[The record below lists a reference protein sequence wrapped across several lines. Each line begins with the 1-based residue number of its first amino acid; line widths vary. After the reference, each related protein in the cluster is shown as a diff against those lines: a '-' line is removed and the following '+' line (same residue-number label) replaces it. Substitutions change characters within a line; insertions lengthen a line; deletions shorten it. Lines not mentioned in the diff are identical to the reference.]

1 MVSQDKQ
8 GSSRHTNDSGEAGN
22 DRRTFLRLAAGAGV
36 TSGTTMLAGCLG
48 DDADDADDDLGAP
61 GVDDDDDTAPAD
73 DGDDTDDGAD
83 APDDG
88 VHGGQLNVGLSVGV
102 TSPLH
107 PALASD
113 QASAQ
118 ILNHVG
124 DQLTSVDREGN
135 VSPEL
140 AKEIPEPPE
149 AQEWVFEIEEGV
161 MFHDPINREMTAQD
175 VVDTYH
181 FIYDPELVGYSSDDY
196 TTTGAWPFPGLLW
209 GDGID
214 PMDTIEATG
223 EYEVTFRL
231 DEPAAH
237 FPALLGI
244 ADQQV
249 FPLESLDELG
259 DSLGDPDTGYVG
271 SGPFVYADGESGSFY
286 RIERNEDYWDEGEH
300 GELPY
305 LDAIEYSIIPEAGTR
320 RTQLEVGDIHI
331 AEMVPP
337 RDIEALEGADNVETI
352 VAGGGSHLNQWIN
365 LRYKEEFSL
374 FEDMPGEPGDPINET
389 SQKVRH
395 ALRYATDHDAIVN
408 VQFDG
413 MASPKWG
420 PLPPDDPFY
429 DEDAVRTY
437 PYDPDEAQ
445 SLLAE
450 AGIETPWEVD
460 LRVTNES
467 RFVDAAEIVQQ
478 TAVDAG
484 IDYDVRPLEKAAAWG
499 NIIASDEA
507 WATNG
512 VSPDIGEEDYETNVE
527 DIGDSV
533 EAGAYFAGYE
543 GGGGTNYKYIDVPEV
558 NDLLNT
564 ARTTTD
570 QDLRAESYSEA
581 QELITEIAPKNGLV
595 WPDVTQAIRT
605 EVQDFVPAKASFRFR
620 LNEVWLDE

>member
-1 MVSQDKQ
+1 MMSQNKRGVNTRTNNTDGVSD
-8 GSSRHTNDSGEAGN
+8 

-36 TSGTTMLAGCLG
+36 VSGTTMLAGCLG
-48 DDADDADDDLGAP
+48 S
-61 GVDDDDDTAPAD
+61 D
-73 DGDDTDDGAD
+73 DGDPGTDDTTN
-83 APDDG
+83 DDVEPPEGG
-88 VHGGQLNVGLSVGV
+88 VHGGELNVGLSVGV

-118 ILNHVG
+118 ILDHVG

-135 VSPEL
+135 VTPEL
-140 AKEIPEPPE
+140 VKEIPNPPE

-161 MFHDPINREMTAQD
+161 MFHDPINRELKAQD

-181 FIYDPELVGYSSDDY
+181 FIYDPELVGYSSDEY

-214 PMDTIEATG
+214 PMETIEATG

-271 SGPFVYADGESGSFY
+271 SGPFVYADGESGNFY
-286 RIERNEDYWDEGEH
+286 RLERNEQYWDEGEH

-305 LDAIEYSIIPEAGTR
+305 LDAIEYTIVPEAGTR

-331 AEMVPP
+331 SESVPP
-337 RDIEALEGADNVETI
+337 RDIEALRGADSVEAI
-352 VAGGGSHLNQWIN
+352 VAGGGSHLNQWLN
-365 LRYKEEFSL
+365 LRFKEEFSL
-374 FEDMPGEPGDPINET
+374 FEDMPGEPGDEINE
-389 SQKVRH
+389 SSKRVRQALRH
-395 ALRYATDHDAIVN
+395 ATNHEAIVN

-429 DEDAVRTY
+429 DDDAVQKY
-437 PYDPDEAQ
+437 PYDPDQARQILE
-445 SLLAE
+445 E
-450 AGIETPWEVD
+450 EGIETPWEVD

-478 TAVDAG
+478 SASDAG

-499 NIIASDEA
+499 NIIASDQA
-507 WATNG
+507 WAAGG
-512 VSPDIGEEDYETNVE
+512 VGPEVGEEDYETNIE

-543 GGGGTNYKYIDVPEV
+543 GGGGTNYKYIDVPEL
-558 NDLLNT
+558 NDLLDQ

-570 QDLRAESYSEA
+570 QEVRREAYSEA
-581 QELITEIAPKNGLV
+581 QEIATDLAPKNGIV

-605 EVQDFVPAKASFRFR
+605 EVQNFTPAKASFRFR
-620 LNEVWLDE
+620 LNEVWLNE

>member
-1 MVSQDKQ
+1 M
-8 GSSRHTNDSGEAGN
+8 GG
-22 DRRTFLRLAAGAGV
+22 
-36 TSGTTMLAGCLG
+36 G
-48 DDADDADDDLGAP
+48 DDSDSSDDSSDDSTG
-61 GVDDDDDTAPAD
+61 GNGGG
-73 DGDDTDDGAD
+73 GD
-83 APDDG
+83 
-88 VHGGQLNVGLSVGV
+88 VYGGTLNVGLSVGV

-124 DQLTSVDREGN
+124 DQLTRVDREGN
-135 VSPEL
+135 VYPEL

-161 MFHDPINREMTAQD
+161 MFHDPINRELKAQD

-214 PMDTIEATG
+214 PMETIEATG
-223 EYEVTFRL
+223 EYEITFRL

-271 SGPFVYADGESGSFY
+271 SGPFVYDTGESGSFY
-286 RIERNEDYWDEGEH
+286 RLVRNEDYWNEGEH
-300 GELPY
+300 GQLPY
-305 LDAIEYSIIPEAGTR
+305 LDAIEYTIVPEAGTR

-331 AEMVPP
+331 SESVPP
-337 RDIEALEGADNVETI
+337 RDIDALEGADNVVAI
-352 VAGGGSHLNQWIN
+352 VAGGGSHMNQWIN
-365 LRYKEEFSL
+365 LRHKEEFSL
-374 FEDMPGEPGDPINET
+374 FESMPGEPGDPISENAK
-389 SQKVRH
+389 KVRQ
-395 ALRYATDHDAIVN
+395 ALRYATDHEAIVN

-413 MASPKWG
+413 MATPKWG

-429 DEDAVRTY
+429 DDDAVQKY
-437 PYDPDEAQ
+437 PYDPDHARD
-445 SLLAE
+445 LLEE

-467 RFVDAAEIVQQ
+467 RFVDAAQIVQQ
-478 TAVDAG
+478 TAADAG
-484 IDYDVRPLEKAAAWG
+484 IDYEVRPLEKAAAWG
-499 NIIASDEA
+499 GIINSDAA
-507 WATNG
+507 WAASG
-512 VSPDIGEEDYETNVE
+512 VSEEVDEGYETNVE

-533 EAGAYFAGYE
+533 EAGAYFAAYE
-543 GGGGTNYKYIDVPEV
+543 GGGGTNYKYIDEPEL
-558 NDLLNT
+558 NELLDT

-570 QDLRAESYSEA
+570 RELRRESYRDA
-581 QELITEIAPKNGLV
+581 QEIATDLAPKNGLV
-595 WPDVTQAIRT
+595 WPDVTQAIRA
-605 EVQDFVPAKASFRFR
+605 EVQNFEPAKATFRFE
-620 LNEVWLDE
+620 LNRVWLDE

>member
-1 MVSQDKQ
+1 M
-8 GSSRHTNDSGEAGN
+8 GTNNKVADTSTTNSDNKGN
-22 DRRTFLRLAAGAGV
+22 RRSFLRMTAGAGV
-36 TSGTTMLAGCLG
+36 AVGTTTLTGCLG
-48 DDADDADDDLGAP
+48 DDDLADGSTDGSADDDSSTEP
-61 GVDDDDDTAPAD
+61 PE
-73 DGDDTDDGAD
+73 
-83 APDDG
+83 DG
-88 VHGGQLNVGLSVGV
+88 VHGGELKVGLSVGV

-118 ILNHVG
+118 ILDHVG

-135 VSPEL
+135 VTPEL
-140 AKEIPEPPE
+140 AKEIPEPPN

-161 MFHDPINREMTAQD
+161 MFHDPINRELKAQD

-181 FIYDPELVGYSSDDY
+181 FIYDPELVGYSSDEY

-214 PMDTIEATG
+214 PMETIEATG

-286 RIERNEDYWDEGEH
+286 RLERNEDYWDEGEH
-300 GELPY
+300 GHLPY
-305 LDAIEYSIIPEAGTR
+305 LDAIEYTIVPEAGTR

-331 AEMVPP
+331 SESVPP
-337 RDIEALEGADNVETI
+337 RDIENLEGSDEVRTI
-352 VAGGGSHLNQWIN
+352 VAGGGSHMNQWLN
-365 LRYKEEFSL
+365 LRFKEEFSL
-374 FEDMPGEPGDPINET
+374 FDEMPGQPGE
-389 SQKVRH
+389 SQISEDGKKVRK
-395 ALRYATDHDAIVN
+395 ALRFATDHEAIVN

-413 MASPKWG
+413 MATPKWG
-420 PLPPDDPFY
+420 PLPPDSPFY
-429 DEDAVRTY
+429 DDDAVTKY
-437 PYDPDEAQ
+437 PYDPDRARE
-445 SLLAE
+445 LLE
-450 AGIETPWEVD
+450 EVGIETPWEVD

-467 RFVDAAEIVQQ
+467 RFVDAAQIVQQ
-478 TAVDAG
+478 TAADAG
-484 IDYDVRPLEKAAAWG
+484 IEYEVRPLEKAAAWG
-499 NIIASDEA
+499 NIIASDQA
-507 WATNG
+507 WAAGG
-512 VSPDIGEEDYETNVE
+512 VSPDIGEENYETNVE

-543 GGGGTNYKYIDVPEV
+543 GGGGTNYKYIDVPEL
-558 NDLLNT
+558 NDLLDT

-570 QDLRAESYSEA
+570 QELRRESYREA
-581 QELITEIAPKNGLV
+581 QEIVTDITPKNGLV
-595 WPDVTQAIRT
+595 WPDVTQAVRT
-605 EVQDFVPAKASFRFR
+605 EVQDFVPAKATFRFR
-620 LNEVWLDE
+620 LNEVWLNE

>member
-1 MVSQDKQ
+1 MVRQNKPR
-8 GSSRHTNDSGEAGN
+8 SRANDSGKVSN
-22 DRRTFLRLAAGAGV
+22 RRRDFLRLTAGAGLTV
-36 TSGTTMLAGCLG
+36 GTTMLAGCLG
-48 DDADDADDDLGAP
+48 DGE
-61 GVDDDDDTAPAD
+61 GNG
-73 DGDDTDDGAD
+73 GDDTGSDGSDGSDNGANGDD
-83 APDDG
+83 
-88 VHGGQLNVGLSVGV
+88 VYGGTLNVGLSVGV

-124 DQLTSVDREGN
+124 DQLTRVDREGN
-135 VSPEL
+135 VSAEL
-140 AKEIPEPPE
+140 VKEIPEPPE
-149 AQEWVFEIEEGV
+149 AQEWVFELQEGV
-161 MFHDPINREMTAQD
+161 MFHDPINRELKAQD

-244 ADQQV
+244 ADQQI

-259 DSLGDPDTGYVG
+259 DKLGDPDTGYV
-271 SGPFVYADGESGSFY
+271 STGPFVYADGESGSFY
-286 RIERNEDYWDEGEH
+286 RIERNENYWDEGEH
-300 GELPY
+300 GQLPY
-305 LDAIEYSIIPEAGTR
+305 LDAIEYRIIPEAGTR

-331 AEMVPP
+331 SELIPP
-337 RDIEALEGADNVETI
+337 RDIEALEGQDSVETI
-352 VAGGGSHLNQWIN
+352 VAGGGGHMNQWMNI
-365 LRYKEEFSL
+365 RYMDEVRL
-374 FEDMPGEPGDPINET
+374 FEDMPGEPGESSISE
-389 SQKVRH
+389 QGKMVRQAIRH
-395 ALRYATDHDAIVN
+395 ATNHQAIVD

-420 PLPPDDPFY
+420 PLPPSDPFY
-429 DEDAVRTY
+429 DDDAVVKY
-437 PYDPDEAQ
+437 PYDPEKARQMLED
-445 SLLAE
+445 

-467 RFVDAAEIVQQ
+467 RYVDAAEIVQQ
-478 TAVDAG
+478 NASDAG
-484 IDYDVRPLEKAAAWG
+484 IEYEVRPLEKASSWGGIINSDAAW
-499 NIIASDEA
+499 EA
-507 WATNG
+507 NG
-512 VSPDIGEEDYETNVE
+512 VSPEVDDGYETNIE

-533 EAGAYFAGYE
+533 EAGAYFAAYE
-543 GGGGTNYKYIDVPEV
+543 GGGGTNYKYIDVPEL
-558 NDLLNT
+558 NDLLDE

-570 QDLRAESYSEA
+570 QDVRAEAYSEA
-581 QELITEIAPKNGLV
+581 QEIATDLATKNGLV

-605 EVQDFVPAKASFRFR
+605 EVQNFVPAKATFRFN
-620 LNEVWLDE
+620 LNEVWLNE